1 MMNELSNLDKI
12 ILQFDNGLRTLWGQP
27 LGTCRPD
34 PAQLLEEVKLTA
46 REQQLSARLM
56 RVNHAGEVAAQA
68 LYQGQAL
75 TARRLDI
82 RDKLQQSA
90 FEENDHLLWCHNRL
104 QELNSHASWLNPV
117 WYPGSLMIG
126 AAAGLAGDKWSLG
139 FLAETERQVV
149 KHLDNHLQR
158 LPAPDH
164 KSRAILKQMQIDE
177 AHHATV
183 AIKAGAV
190 ALPRP
195 VRWLMK
201 QTAKIMT
208 KTAFWV

>member
-1 MMNELSNLDKI
+1 MNKFSKIDKI
-12 ILQFDNGLRTLWGQP
+12 ILHFDSGLRTLWGQP
-27 LGTCRPD
+27 LGTHRPD
-34 PAQLLEEVKLTA
+34 PAQLLEEEVELTSTD
-46 REQQLSARLM
+46 QQLSARLM

-90 FEENDHLLWCHNRL
+90 LEENDHLLWCQNRL
-104 QELNSHASWLNPV
+104 QELNSHVSWLNPI
-117 WYPGSLMIG
+117 WYPGSLLIG
-126 AAAGLAGDKWSLG
+126 AVAGLAGDKWSLG

-149 KHLDNHLQR
+149 KHLENHLQR
-158 LPAPDH
+158 LPASDH

-177 AHHATV
+177 AHHAAT